1 MKKIHHILSAL
12 LTLAVTLGLQSCL
25 KDQADVFDNAS
36 SLRLQEYLDK
46 TQKTLVDA
54 PYGWAFD
61 IYPERTQ
68 AYGGYA

>member
-46 TQKTLVDA
+46 TQKTLGDA

-68 AYGGYA
+68 A

>member
-46 TQKTLVDA
+46 TQKTLVLL
-54 PYGWAFD
+54 
-61 IYPERTQ
+61 
-68 AYGGYA
+68 